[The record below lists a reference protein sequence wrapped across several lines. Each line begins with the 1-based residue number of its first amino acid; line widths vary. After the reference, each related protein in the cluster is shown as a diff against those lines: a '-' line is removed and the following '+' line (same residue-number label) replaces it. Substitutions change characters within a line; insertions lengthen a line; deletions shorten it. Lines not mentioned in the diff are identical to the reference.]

1 MNLSQIAR
9 KRVIAIAFLLSA
21 LETLY
26 LVDWI
31 FRPATFSHSQRRT
44 LGAHPKIMKARKI
57 FLPLSVV
64 LIAVLL
70 LSTWAEIGR
79 LAGKLILYMKVA
91 ELYLEPPDTD
101 LLMPIKEVKT
111 SQIANTWHAPRAGGR
126 LHEGQDIFA
135 AKDTPIYSATV
146 GYILRIGEND
156 LGGHTVS
163 VVGTGGRVY
172 YYAHLDSY
180 AVRIVEGDYVDTE
193 TVLGYVGTTGNAKG
207 GPPHLH
213 FGVYTRQ
220 GAIDPLPLLEDRA
233 K

>member
-1 MNLSQIAR
+1 VKAR
-9 KRVIAIAFLLSA
+9 KLFLLLSA
-21 LETLY
+21 
-26 LVDWI
+26 
-31 FRPATFSHSQRRT
+31 
-44 LGAHPKIMKARKI
+44 
-57 FLPLSVV
+57 V
-64 LIAVLL
+64 LITVLL
-70 LSTWAEIGR
+70 ISGWAEVEGLGTKLLLYGR
-79 LAGKLILYMKVA
+79 IA
-91 ELYLEPPDTD
+91 ELYVEQPDAE

-111 SQIANTWHAPRAGGR
+111 RQIANTWHVPRSGDR

-135 AKDTPIYSATV
+135 AKGAPIYSATV
-146 GYILRIGEND
+146 GYILRIREDD

-163 VVGTGGRVY
+163 VVGAGGRIY

-180 AVRIVEGDYVDTE
+180 APKIAEGDYVDTE

-220 GAIDPLPLLEDRA
+220 GAIDPLPLLKDRA

>member
-1 MNLSQIAR
+1 M
-9 KRVIAIAFLLSA
+9 
-21 LETLY
+21 T
-26 LVDWI
+26 
-31 FRPATFSHSQRRT
+31 
-44 LGAHPKIMKARKI
+44 HPNTVKARKT
-57 FLPLSVV
+57 FLLLSGV

-70 LSTWAEIGR
+70 LSSWADVGR
-79 LAGKLILYMKVA
+79 LTGKLLLYARVA
-91 ELYLEPPDTD
+91 ELYFEPPDTE

-111 SQIANTWHAPRAGGR
+111 RQIANNWHVPRAGDR

-135 AKDTPIYSATV
+135 AKDTPIFSATV

-163 VVGTGGRVY
+163 VVGAGGRIY

-180 AVRIVEGDYVDTE
+180 APEIAEGDHVDTE

-207 GPPHLH
+207 GSPHLH

-220 GAIDPLPLLEDRA
+220 GAIDPLPLLKDRA

>member
-1 MNLSQIAR
+1 
-9 KRVIAIAFLLSA
+9 
-21 LETLY
+21 
-26 LVDWI
+26 
-31 FRPATFSHSQRRT
+31 
-44 LGAHPKIMKARKI
+44 MKARKI
-57 FLPLSVV
+57 FLLLSTV

-70 LSTWAEIGR
+70 ISSWTEVER
-79 LAGKLILYMKVA
+79 LAGKVLLYARVA
-91 ELYLEPPDTD
+91 ELYVEPPDSG
-101 LLMPIKEVKT
+101 LLMPIKEVRT
-111 SQIANTWHAPRAGGR
+111 RQIANAWRVPRSGDR

-146 GYILRIGEND
+146 GYILRIDEND

-163 VVGTGGRVY
+163 VVGAGGRVY

-180 AVRIVEGDYVDTE
+180 APRIAEGDYVDTE

-207 GPPHLH
+207 GRPHLH

-220 GAIDPLPLLEDRA
+220 GAIDPLPLLKDRA

>member
-1 MNLSQIAR
+1 VKA
-9 KRVIAIAFLLSA
+9 KRLFLLLSA
-21 LETLY
+21 
-26 LVDWI
+26 
-31 FRPATFSHSQRRT
+31 
-44 LGAHPKIMKARKI
+44 
-57 FLPLSVV
+57 V

-70 LSTWAEIGR
+70 ISSWTQVER
-79 LAGKLILYMKVA
+79 LAGKLLLYTRVA
-91 ELYLEPPDTD
+91 ELYVAQPEVELS
-101 LLMPIKEVKT
+101 MPIKEVKT
-111 SQIANTWHAPRAGGR
+111 RQIANTWHVPRVGER

-156 LGGHTVS
+156 LGGRTVS
-163 VVGTGGRVY
+163 VIGAGGRVY

-180 AVRIVEGDYVDTE
+180 APEIAEGDYVDTE

-207 GPPHLH
+207 GAPHLH

-220 GAIDPLPLLEDRA
+220 GAIDPLPLLKDRA

>member
-1 MNLSQIAR
+1 MKAKKSFL
-9 KRVIAIAFLLSA
+9 LLSA
-21 LETLY
+21 
-26 LVDWI
+26 
-31 FRPATFSHSQRRT
+31 
-44 LGAHPKIMKARKI
+44 
-57 FLPLSVV
+57 V
-64 LIAVLL
+64 LIAVLVM
-70 LSTWAEIGR
+70 SSWREVER
-79 LAGKLILYMKVA
+79 LAGKLLLYARVA
-91 ELYLEPPDTD
+91 DLYVEPPDAE

-111 SQIANTWHAPRAGGR
+111 RQIANTWHVPRAGDR

-135 AKDTPIYSATV
+135 VKDTPIYSATV

-163 VVGTGGRVY
+163 LVGAGGRVY
-172 YYAHLDSY
+172 YYAHLASY
-180 AVRIVEGDYVDTE
+180 ASKIAEGDYVDTE

-220 GAIDPLPLLEDRA
+220 GAIDPLPLLKDRA